1 MQPRI
6 DWPGICEDWAT
17 SGLTKQRYFMTTR
30 FERFVRYGTIPGY
43 STVIHH
49 LTAYEKNG
57 RSVAEKRTPAAA
69 EVAIVHHLSEQD
81 VRTALSSTSANG
93 YDIGGNNH
101 VTMVLANGTTIE
113 FEAENA
119 ERFALQAL
127 SLGRQA

>member
-6 DWPGICEDWAT
+6 DWPSICEDWAT

-30 FERFVRYGTIPGY
+30 FERFVRHGTIPAY
-43 STVIHH
+43 STVIQH

-57 RSVAEKRTPAAA
+57 QSVAKKRTLPIA
-69 EVAIVHHLSEQD
+69 EMAVVHHLNAQD
-81 VRTALSSTSANG
+81 VRTALANTNG
-93 YDIGGNNH
+93 YGADIGGNNH
-101 VTMVLANGTTIE
+101 ITMVLANGTTIE

-127 SLGRQA
+127 SLGRLA